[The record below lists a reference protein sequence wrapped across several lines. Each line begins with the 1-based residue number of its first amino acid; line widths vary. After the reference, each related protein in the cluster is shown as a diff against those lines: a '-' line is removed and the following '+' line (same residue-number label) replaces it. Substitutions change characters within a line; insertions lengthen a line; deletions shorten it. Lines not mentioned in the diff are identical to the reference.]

1 MKIKQPHEEDPLTKK
16 ERARSDFVHE
26 FVQGYNEPDQIRKKY
41 LDNIPKRIVQ
51 FWDDPNRLPQDVKEC
66 MDNGENLKSQDSNFR
81 FSMRI
86 PLENLLRPI
95 WVQGMKMHLINVIT
109 LQ

>member
-16 ERARSDFVHE
+16 ERARSDFVRE

-66 MDNGENLKSQDSNFR
+66 ME
-81 FSMRI
+81 
-86 PLENLLRPI
+86 
-95 WVQGMKMHLINVIT
+95 
-109 LQ
+109 